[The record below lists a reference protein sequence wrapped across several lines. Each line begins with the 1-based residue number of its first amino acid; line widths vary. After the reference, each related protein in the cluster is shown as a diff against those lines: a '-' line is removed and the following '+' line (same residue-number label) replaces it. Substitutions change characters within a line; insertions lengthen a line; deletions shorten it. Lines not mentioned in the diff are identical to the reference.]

1 MTDSKDSRYDT
12 CKSHGNPCHYNSG
25 SRNRLIGIGDVNHRA
40 DGWIVDLHEERSR
53 ASGQAPVRR
62 PGSYQEERGGRDRSV
77 VCGRGGRIISDVV
90 QGSTRGGGVS
100 SSRYRHSHGFT

>member
-1 MTDSKDSRYDT
+1 
-12 CKSHGNPCHYNSG
+12 
-25 SRNRLIGIGDVNHRA
+25 
-40 DGWIVDLHEERSR
+40 
-53 ASGQAPVRR
+53 
-62 PGSYQEERGGRDRSV
+62 V